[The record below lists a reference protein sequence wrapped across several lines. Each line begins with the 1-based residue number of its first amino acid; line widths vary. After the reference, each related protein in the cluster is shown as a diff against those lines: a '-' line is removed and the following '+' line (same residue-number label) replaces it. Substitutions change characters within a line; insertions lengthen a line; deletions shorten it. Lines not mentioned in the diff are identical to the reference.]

1 MPPLPGEDT
10 LLTVFADL
18 HYYFTTPS
26 PKPLYHRF
34 DKGSY
39 LYVYH
44 DAARGSARVEVA
56 NNPGT
61 SDQDAFN
68 GTLDHVQIVHSTRFP
83 TLCTLT
89 VGAQVENSPVSAHSS
104 PLGAQDQWLLPFTD
118 PRDNS
123 SRQFRLHTLDIY
135 FWTTDD
141 ADQFLDAVQRLLP
154 AQQVET
160 DRPLP
165 AQAQTQVS
173 SVVEKLENV
182 AIADPSYQNGH
193 TRDSQSQPSP
203 AAQET
208 TAQDTQNYAP
218 LAYNPAA
225 PAAPEPIKHREKTP
239 PPIDGAEGTG
249 LSTAAA
255 VDQGLYHPQAQIPG
269 GFSQH
274 QAPAVPGLSQ
284 YGYSSPPPSAGLPP
298 APSLPGSPGFGAPPL
313 SSPAPVQ
320 SVGMTFAPPPQNPNA
335 HLFAQGHD
343 TQQTHVPQH
352 YAHSSHSSLQG
363 IYLQNQGHGVEDE
376 RVAIGGYS
384 NYSYGQPTQQ
394 HPGAMNSEYDIHSQ
408 VYRPTESEAKSSA
421 QKHAKK
427 AMANPNSRPHKLEER
442 AGKVENKVNGFL
454 KRLEKSIG

>member
-1 MPPLPGEDT
+1 M
-10 LLTVFADL
+10 
-18 HYYFTTPS
+18 
-26 PKPLYHRF
+26 
-34 DKGSY
+34 
-39 LYVYH
+39 
-44 DAARGSARVEVA
+44 
-56 NNPGT
+56 
-61 SDQDAFN
+61 
-68 GTLDHVQIVHSTRFP
+68 
-83 TLCTLT
+83 
-89 VGAQVENSPVSAHSS
+89 ENSPVSAHGS
-104 PLGAQDQWLLPFTD
+104 PHGAQDQWLLPFTD

-123 SRQFRLHTLDIY
+123 SRRFRLHTLDIY
-135 FWTTDD
+135 FWTTED

-154 AQQVET
+154 AQQIET
-160 DRPLP
+160 DRPFHV
-165 AQAQTQVS
+165 QAQTEGQGLS

-182 AIADPSYQNGH
+182 AITDPSYQHGQ

-203 AAQET
+203 AGQET
-208 TAQDTQNYAP
+208 ASQETQNYAP

-239 PPIDGAEGTG
+239 PPVDGAEGTG
-249 LSTAAA
+249 LATAVA

-274 QAPAVPGLSQ
+274 HAQAVPGLSQ

-298 APSLPGSPGFGAPPL
+298 AHSLPGSPGFGAPPL
-313 SSPAPVQ
+313 ASPPPVQ
-320 SVGMTFAPPPQNPNA
+320 SVGMSFAPPPQNPNA

-343 TQQTHVPQH
+343 TEQAHAPQQAHTPQH

-363 IYLQNQGHGVEDE
+363 NYFQNQGHGVDDE

-384 NYSYGQPTQQ
+384 NYSYGQPMQQ
-394 HPGAMNSEYDIHSQ
+394 HPGATNSEYDIHSQ
-408 VYRPTESEAKSSA
+408 VYRPTESEANSSA

-427 AMANPNSRPHKLEER
+427 AMANPNSRPRKLEER